1 MSTSAE
7 VAKALL
13 SIEGGISYS
22 VRLKRKYEAALVEK
36 SDCPES
42 VTPMEELPS
51 ISSTCASV
59 FDVSAVQYVEEY
71 IEKNEGKKIDWK
83 YGLNTGVEK
92 GLIKS
97 YVAKKT
103 FACYV
108 LKTQKTKVDYIVMFD
123 MSIR

>member
-1 MSTSAE
+1 
-7 VAKALL
+7 
-13 SIEGGISYS
+13 
-22 VRLKRKYEAALVEK
+22 
-36 SDCPES
+36 
-42 VTPMEELPS
+42 MEELPS
-51 ISSTCASV
+51 ISSTRASV

-97 YVAKKT
+97 YVAKKR
-103 FACYV
+103 
-108 LKTQKTKVDYIVMFD
+108 LHVMFSKYKKPKSTTLSCFG